1 VCIYRIPRDISII
14 KPSSFCPSCKRPIKF
29 YDNIP
34 IISYF
39 VLKGKCRYC
48 GNPISVQYPLVE
60 FITGVLTLLLFLRFG
75 LSKEFFFLLPFICS
89 LIVITFIDFQHQII
103 PDIITIPGAI
113 SGMLLHLLTKE
124 GALDSI
130 LGLLVGGGSLL
141 FISLAYMIIYR
152 KEGMGGGDIK
162 LMAMIGAWLGI
173 RSVLPV
179 IMIGAFSGSI
189 YGLIKNRGRG
199 GVIPFGPFLSLG
211 AIVYIFF
218 QDAISKFL
226 L

>member
-1 VCIYRIPRDISII
+1 M
-14 KPSSFCPSCKRPIKF
+14 
-29 YDNIP
+29 
-34 IISYF
+34 
-39 VLKGKCRYC
+39 
-48 GNPISVQYPLVE
+48 
-60 FITGVLTLLLFLRFG
+60 
-75 LSKEFFFLLPFICS
+75 
-89 LIVITFIDFQHQII
+89 ITFIDFQHQII